1 MNKKSAAKFEV
12 ADKKPT
18 LPPIEDVFENQK
30 KGMLAT
36 IEVQIKQDSR
46 FDTLMA
52 IKQSYDRFFS
62 NADSL
67 DLDSLDL
74 NNAKAIAV
82 QVKLQHKKIKAI
94 IEELDLDAVTA
105 EDFVNPCDALV
116 DFDEPKDWR
125 DVFEQSVFFS
135 AIQPYGQAFDDL
147 HGRMMEEVAKR
158 A

>member
-1 MNKKSAAKFEV
+1 MKKSASKLKLAE
-12 ADKKPT
+12 DKAT
-18 LPPIEDVFENQK
+18 LPPIEDVFETQR

-36 IEVQIKQDSR
+36 IDIQIKQDSR

-52 IKQSYDRFFS
+52 IKQSCDRFLTD
-62 NADSL
+62 ADSI
-67 DLDSLDL
+67 DL

-82 QVKLQHKKIKAI
+82 QIKLQHQKIRGI
-94 IEELDLDAVTA
+94 IESMTLEQMTA
-105 EDFVNPCDALV
+105 EEFTNPCDALV
-116 DFDEPKDWR
+116 DFEEPKDWR

-147 HGRMMEEVAKR
+147 HGRMMEEAAHR